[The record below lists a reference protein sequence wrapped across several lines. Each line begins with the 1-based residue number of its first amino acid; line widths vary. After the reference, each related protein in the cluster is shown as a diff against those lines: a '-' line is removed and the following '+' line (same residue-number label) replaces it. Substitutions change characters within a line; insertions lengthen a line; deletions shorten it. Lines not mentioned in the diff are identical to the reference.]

1 MLDIKLVRDNPDVI
15 KQALASR
22 RVDPAVAAK
31 IDEVVELDRKRRA
44 ILVEAETL
52 RAERNKANDEISAL
66 KKAGKPADEALNG
79 MKEVSQKI
87 KDFDENLRE
96 IETASMAI
104 LLDIPNIPNETVPDG
119 DNPEDNPEI
128 RRWGTEPNLGF
139 EPKPHWEIGE
149 ALGILDFERGAKL
162 AGGRFVL
169 LKGMG
174 ARLERALIDFML
186 DLHTTK
192 HGYTEI
198 WPPLLVNTETMTG
211 TGQLPKFAEDLYKCQ
226 DDDLW
231 LIPTAEVPVTN
242 IHRDDIMEAD
252 ELTKMYACY
261 TPCFRREAG
270 SYGKDVRGVI
280 RQHQFNKVELVKFA
294 KPEDSWDELEKLTAD
309 AESVLQT
316 LGLYYRVIVLCTGD
330 LGFSAAK
337 TYDIEG
343 WIPSSGGFKEISS
356 CSNFTDFQARR
367 TNIRFRREKG
377 AKPELVHTLN
387 GSGVAVGRTLAAI
400 MEQYQQTDGTVRVPD
415 ALIPYMGGVTVIK

>member
-1 MLDIKLVRDNPDVI
+1 MLDIKYVRENPDI
-15 KQALASR
+15 LKQALASR
-22 RVDPAVAAK
+22 RVDPAIAAK
-31 IDEVVELDRKRRA
+31 VDEVVELDRQRRA
-44 ILVEAETL
+44 ILVDVEAL

-66 KKAGKPADEALNG
+66 KKAGQSADKALSG
-79 MKEVSQKI
+79 MKDVSRKI
-87 KDFDENLRE
+87 KDYDEKLRE
-96 IETASMAI
+96 IETASLAI

-119 DNPEDNPEI
+119 DSPEDNPEI
-128 RRWGTEPNLGF
+128 RRWGKEPDLGF

-169 LKGMG
+169 LKGLG
-174 ARLERALIDFML
+174 ARMERALIDFML
-186 DLHTTK
+186 DMHTTK

-211 TGQLPKFAEDLYKCQ
+211 TGQLPKFADDLYKCEG
-226 DDDLW
+226 DDLW

-242 IHRDDIMEAD
+242 IHRDDIMDAE
-252 ELTKMYACY
+252 ELSKKYACY

-270 SYGKDVRGVI
+270 SYGKDVRGII
-280 RQHQFNKVELVKFA
+280 RQHQFNKVELVKFT

-309 AESVLQT
+309 AEEILQA
-316 LGLYYRVIVLCTGD
+316 LGLYYRVIVLCSGD

-367 TNIRFRREKG
+367 INVRFRRENG

-387 GSGVAVGRTLAAI
+387 GSGVAVGRTMAAI
-400 MEQYQQTDGTVRVPD
+400 MEQYQQADGTVRVPD
-415 ALIPYMGGVTVIK
+415 VLIPYMGGVTVIK